1 MNFIKVF
8 QKLLPIPKEYEK
20 IALILKR
27 DWITFVPAVALFAVL
42 AAIPPLAY
50 FFIGRFEPE
59 LLNTQ
64 WLSLI
69 FILGGSAWYLFA
81 LLLFFTNFT
90 DFFLD
95 VWIVT
100 NERVIAIVQH
110 GLFHREVRQARLFQ
124 IQDVRTTV
132 KGPIQMLFHYG
143 DLHVETAGMEHG
155 EFLFDNIPN
164 PNAVARKIMELVEG
178 DRKYHEEKIK
188 MLKLEESPKII
199 DAGA

>member
-1 MNFIKVF
+1 MNISKIF
-8 QKLLPIPKEYEK
+8 QRLLPIPKEYEK

-27 DWITFVPAVALFAVL
+27 DWVTFVPSVALFAVL
-42 AAIPPLAY
+42 AAIPPLGY
-50 FFIGRFEPE
+50 FFLGRFEPE
-59 LLNTQ
+59 LLNTR

-81 LLLFFTNFT
+81 LLLFFTMFT

-100 NERVIAIVQH
+100 NERVIAIVQK
-110 GLFHREVRQARLFQ
+110 GLFHRTVSQARLYQ
-124 IQDVRTTV
+124 VQDVRTVV
-132 KGPIQMLFHYG
+132 KGPIQLLFSYG
-143 DLHVETAGMEHG
+143 DLHVETAGLGHG
-155 EFLFDNIPN
+155 EFHFDNIPD
-164 PNAVARKIMELVEG
+164 PNAAARKIMELVEG

-199 DAGA
+199 DSGA

>member
-1 MNFIKVF
+1 MNFKKIY
-8 QKLLPIPKEYEK
+8 QRLLPIPKEYEK

-27 DWITFVPAVALFAVL
+27 DWVTFIPALLLFLVL
-42 AAIPPLAY
+42 SAIPPAGY
-50 FFIGRFEPE
+50 FFALRFEPQ
-59 LLNTQ
+59 LLNNE

-69 FILGGSAWYLFA
+69 FVLGGSAWYLFA
-81 LLLFFTNFT
+81 LLLFFTEFT

-110 GLFHREVRQARLFQ
+110 GIFNREIREARLYQ
-124 IQDVRTTV
+124 IQDVRTSV

-143 DLHVETAGMEHG
+143 DLHIETAGLQHG

-164 PNAVARKIMELVEG
+164 PNEVARRIMELVEG
-178 DRKYHEEKIK
+178 DRQYHAEKIK
-188 MLKLEESPKII
+188 MLRLEETPKII

>member
-1 MNFIKVF
+1 MNLVKIF

-20 IALILKR
+20 IAIITKR
-27 DWITFVPAVALFAVL
+27 HWVTFVPYLVL
-42 AAIPPLAY
+42 WLVLMAIPLAGY
-50 FFIGRFEPE
+50 WFAQRFEPE
-59 LLNTQ
+59 LLNTV
-64 WLSLI
+64 WLPLI
-69 FILGGSAWYLFA
+69 FVLGGSAWYLFA

-100 NERVIAIVQH
+100 NERVIGIVQK
-110 GLFHREVRQARLFQ
+110 GLFHREVAQARLYQ
-124 IQDVRTTV
+124 VQDVRSVV
-132 KGPIQMLFHYG
+132 KGPIQMLFGYG
-143 DLHVETAGMEHG
+143 DLHVETAGTG
-155 EFLFDNIPN
+155 VSEFHFDNVPN
-164 PNAVARKIMELVEG
+164 PNAIAHRIMELVEG